1 MQDLPVLARLYV
13 GVVTLLGTVIVTFSV
28 LLGVGIVGSEPLGS
42 SQWLVVVVLSLL
54 VLLSNLIVSP
64 LRQSV
69 AKDQRIDIGIDMPV
83 GIASVLLLGPFG
95 APIVMAVMS
104 FAPGSTS
111 NDRQLPWFKRAFNGA
126 MGAVQACLA
135 GLLYTQLLGQPLVG
149 SDAFEFGV
157 EPMLAMLAVIVTMEV
172 VNGLLMV
179 TVISLTERVSPLRVW
194 FGTMGESAFP
204 LFVYSIF
211 GLLLAVVW
219 SFAGPISAVLVLAP
233 LMVARWVFAQFAAR
247 QAAYEATMRSLIKAV
262 ETKDLYTRGHSER
275 VSRASVLIGRNSGMR
290 EDRVTTLRYAGTLHD
305 VGKLGVPTRVLQKA
319 GRLTD
324 EEYEAIQQHPSRGR
338 EIIRELEFLG
348 EAIEGIHFH
357 HERIDGRGYPMGLKG
372 EEIPEFARI
381 IAVAD
386 AFDSMTTTRS
396 YRGARSIEDAVVELR
411 RCKGSQFDPVMVEAL
426 IEAIDLHGW
435 DATDTIAE
443 IAQPASQTSLPS
455 LGSDDDDPTARA
467 QLALNVPD
475 DASALDGVNESAGE
489 GS

>member
-13 GVVTLLGTVIVTFSV
+13 GAVTVIGAVIVTFSV
-28 LLGVGIVGSEPLGS
+28 LHSAGLVAGDPLTGE
-42 SQWLVVVVLSLL
+42 QWTAVIVLSLL
-54 VLLSNLIVSP
+54 VLLSNLIISP

-69 AKDQRIDIGIDMPV
+69 AKDQRVDIGIDMPV
-83 GIASVLLLGPFG
+83 GIASVLLLGPWG

-111 NDRQLPWFKRAFNGA
+111 NDRQLPWFKRAFNGG
-126 MGAVQACLA
+126 MGAIQACLA
-135 GLLYTQLLGQPLVG
+135 GLVYTDILGQPVING
-149 SDAFEFGV
+149 DFVFGWK
-157 EPMLAMLAVIVTMEV
+157 PMLSMLAVIATMEL

-204 LFVYSIF
+204 LFIYSIF

-219 SFAGPISAVLVLAP
+219 SFAGWISAVLVLAP

-275 VSRASVLIGRNSGMR
+275 VSRASVLIGRSSGMR

-319 GRLTD
+319 GKLTD

-338 EIIRELEFLG
+338 EITRELEFLG

-396 YRGARSIEDAVVELR
+396 YRGARSIEDAVIELR

-426 IEAIDLHGW
+426 IEAIDVHGW
-435 DATDTIAE
+435 DVTDTLPE
-443 IAQPASQTSLPS
+443 IALQPSASPLPS
-455 LGSDDDDPTARA
+455 LGSDDDDPTARDR
-467 QLALNVPD
+467 LALDVPD
-475 DASALDGVNESAGE
+475 DASELDGVNENAGE

>member
-13 GVVTLLGTVIVTFSV
+13 GAVTVIGAVIVTFSV
-28 LLGVGIVGSEPLGS
+28 LHAAGMVGSEPLSGD
-42 SQWLVVVVLSLL
+42 QWTAVVVLSLL
-54 VLLSNLIVSP
+54 VLLSNLIISP

-69 AKDQRIDIGIDMPV
+69 AKDQQVDIGIDMPV

-111 NDRQLPWFKRAFNGA
+111 NDRQLPWFKRAFNGG
-126 MGAVQACLA
+126 MGAIQACLA
-135 GLLYTQLLGQPLVG
+135 GLVYTDLLGQPLVG
-149 SDAFEFGV
+149 PDFTFGWK
-157 EPMLAMLAVIVTMEV
+157 PMLAMLAVIATMEL

-204 LFVYSIF
+204 LFIYSIF

-219 SFAGPISAVLVLAP
+219 SFAGWISAVLVLAP

-275 VSRASVLIGRNSGMR
+275 VSRASVLIGRSSGMR

-319 GRLTD
+319 GKLTD

-338 EIIRELEFLG
+338 EITRELEFLG

-396 YRGARSIEDAVVELR
+396 YRGARSIEDAVIELR

-426 IEAIDLHGW
+426 IEAIETHGW
-435 DATDTIAE
+435 DVTDTLPE
-443 IAQPASQTSLPS
+443 IALQPSAATLPS

-467 QLALNVPD
+467 HLALHVPD
-475 DASALDGVNESAGE
+475 DASELDGVNEGAGE

>member
-1 MQDLPVLARLYV
+1 MNDLPVPARLYV
-13 GVVTLLGTVIVTFSV
+13 AGVTLVGALIVTYSLLVGAGVV
-28 LLGVGIVGSEPLGS
+28 GS
-42 SQWLVVVVLSLL
+42 SALTSDQWTAVVVLSLL
-54 VLLSNLIVSP
+54 VLLSNLIISP

-69 AKDQRIDIGIDMPV
+69 AKDQRVDIGIDMPV
-83 GIASVLLLGPFG
+83 GIASVLLLGPVG
-95 APIVMAVMS
+95 APIVLAVMS
-104 FAPGSTS
+104 FTPGRAGK
-111 NDRQLPWFKRAFNGA
+111 DRSLPWFKRAFNGA
-126 MGAVQACLA
+126 MGAIQAFAA
-135 GLLYTQLLGQPLVG
+135 GLVYVNLLGQPLI
-149 SDAFEFGV
+149 DANFTFGV
-157 EPMLAMLAVIVTMEV
+157 VPMLAMLAVIATMEI

-204 LFVYSIF
+204 LFIYSIF

-275 VSRASVLIGRNSGMR
+275 VSRASVLIGRSSGMR

-319 GRLTD
+319 GKLTD

-338 EIIRELEFLG
+338 EITRELEFLG

-396 YRGARSIEDAVVELR
+396 YRGARSIEDAVIELR

-426 IEAIDLHGW
+426 IEAIETHGW
-435 DATDTIAE
+435 DVTDTLPE
-443 IAQPASQTSLPS
+443 IAPAPSATSVPS
-455 LGSDDDDPTARA
+455 FGSDDDDPTARA
-467 QLALNVPD
+467 RLGLQVPD
-475 DASALDGVNESAGE
+475 DASELDGVTESAGE